1 MSTVSTVSRVS
12 AVPTMSTVRVA
23 VVGGGHQGLVAAVVL
38 ARAGLDV
45 TVLEAGPEPGGCL
58 WTGDVGGLAVERGAV
73 DHGGLRGV
81 ADELGLDRFGLRYVE
96 RDRLCSA
103 VFGDG
108 EVRDFEVSVDRTAER
123 LGPDADAYR
132 ALAEQAGAFFA
143 VLDRF
148 PVPPTPTA
156 LAGTLAHLRGGDETF
171 RSLLSSAEAVVER
184 RVDDPHLRAA
194 LALYAAHG
202 QIPPWAPGSGMLA
215 FLLPGSHGSPAVRPE
230 GGGRAVVAA
239 LVTALGAAG
248 GQVRTG
254 AVVRSVARGAGGLV
268 VELDDGERLAV
279 DRVVSTLD
287 VRRTTALL
295 ADPPAAMTR
304 SAVGVASGR
313 LNVSELTVALT
324 LPEGALPE
332 RLRDPH
338 GPITFVQDGLGDLR
352 RGFGDLVAGRLP
364 GTPWAMVARADVRPA
379 DDDGWATGV
388 AGEAGGT
395 RRAALW
401 LSSVVPLHRDDGA
414 WTPRRERAAADRV
427 LATASRVLGVDLAGA
442 AGDVVVSGPAVW
454 ATRLRSDG
462 NPNHLD
468 LTLDQMLGWRPPG
481 LPGHRTPVPGLYLA
495 GSGTHPGGGLS
506 GTSGRSAAT
515 ALLTDLGTR
524 SRRAGPGPVGRVG
537 REVVGLWRAFGAYLA
552 MRREGR

>member
-1 MSTVSTVSRVS
+1 MS
-12 AVPTMSTVRVA
+12 TMSTVRVA
-23 VVGGGHQGLVAAVVL
+23 VVGGGHQGLVAGVLL

-58 WTGDVGGLAVERGAV
+58 WTDDVGGLTVERGAI
-73 DHGGLRGV
+73 DHGGLLGV
-81 ADELGLDRFGLRYVE
+81 AAELGLDRFGLRYVE

-108 EVRDFEVSVDRTAER
+108 EVRDFEVSADRTAER

-148 PVPPTPTA
+148 PVPPTPTT

-184 RVDDPHLRAA
+184 RVADPHLRAA

-215 FLLPGSHGSPAVRPE
+215 FLLPGSHGAPAVRPE
-230 GGGRAVVAA
+230 GGARAVVGA
-239 LVTALGAAG
+239 LVTALGTAG

-254 AVVRSVARGAGGLV
+254 AVVRSVGRGAGGLV
-268 VELDDGERLAV
+268 VELDDGDRLAV

-295 ADPPAAMTR
+295 TEPPAAMTR
-304 SAVGVASGR
+304 SASGVASGR
-313 LNVSELTVALT
+313 LNVSELTVAMT
-324 LPEGALPE
+324 LPEQALPE

-338 GPITFVQDGLGDLR
+338 GPITFVQDGLDDLR

-364 GTPWAMVARADVRPA
+364 GSPWAMVARADVRRA
-379 DDDGWATGV
+379 GDGAPGDG
-388 AGEAGGT
+388 AGP
-395 RRAALW
+395 AALW
-401 LSSVVPLHRDDGA
+401 LSSVVPLRRADGP

-427 LATASRVLGVDLAGA
+427 LATASRVLGVDLPGA
-442 AGDVVVSGPAVW
+442 ARDVVVSGPGVW
-454 ATRLRSDG
+454 AERLRSDG
-462 NPNHLD
+462 DPNHLD

-481 LPGHRTPVPGLYLA
+481 LPGHRTPLPGLYLA

-506 GTSGRSAAT
+506 GASGRSAAT
-515 ALLTDLGTR
+515 ALLTDLDGP
-524 SRRAGPGPVGRVG
+524 SRRVGPGPVGRAG